1 MAINDIDGEI
11 INVFEQLRANPA
23 ALCCAVGLTPYA
35 RAEFEDSRKP
45 MKINDLERAR
55 RFLVRSMMT
64 VNGAVGSSH
73 CGFSFSQSYA
83 RNGHEAR
90 VNRWNNLP
98 DRLDKV
104 FQRLRGVRVENRDA
118 RELVTMFSD
127 RPATLIYLDP
137 PYFTK
142 RDHGYVI
149 DANDEDFHTELLKVC
164 KKSRCMLLIS
174 AYEND
179 LYDRLLM
186 PKDGWKK
193 WLVHTH
199 TRDTTGKDYDRTE
212 VLWMNAAFVKARADC
227 RVPIRLSK
235 TERLQNKINP
245 ARPNRGRSQGRT

>member
-64 VNGAVGSSH
+64 VNGTVGSSH

-235 TERLQNKINP
+235 TERLQNKIN
-245 ARPNRGRSQGRT
+245 